1 MRQERPAAG
10 TVSAKR
16 KGSGFMVQG
25 AIYAAS
31 GIISS
36 FIGLLYRLPL
46 TRIIG
51 DEGNGYYSAAFNIY
65 TIILLLSSYSLP
77 LAVSKMV
84 SARIAKGGYR
94 NARRILTA
102 SLVYAT
108 VVGGIGC
115 TVIWTCADWF
125 ANHFLHIPMASLP
138 MRALAPTVWIVS
150 YLGVLRGYWQGHST
164 MVPTA
169 LSQVV
174 EQIVNAVVSVSGWL
188 PS

>member
-1 MRQERPAAG
+1 MDRKNPETAVRQERPAAG

-84 SARIAKGGYR
+84 SARI
-94 NARRILTA
+94 
-102 SLVYAT
+102 
-108 VVGGIGC
+108 
-115 TVIWTCADWF
+115 
-125 ANHFLHIPMASLP
+125 
-138 MRALAPTVWIVS
+138 
-150 YLGVLRGYWQGHST
+150 
-164 MVPTA
+164 VP
-169 LSQVV
+169 
-174 EQIVNAVVSVSGWL
+174 
-188 PS
+188 